1 MTGQTKILRFLV
13 LVVAEIAIGF
23 GAVVPVFVGVV
34 GLDVGGGLGQLGG
47 FPVAI
52 EAFEHR
58 WGLRLFD
65 LSVTIGALNALF
77 GVEFAEWS
85 LRHVGAIGGQ
95 GDADAQAGQDDAAG
109 NG

>member
-1 MTGQTKILRFLV
+1 
-13 LVVAEIAIGF
+13 LVVAEIAIGL
-23 GAVVPVFVGVV
+23 GAVVSVFVGVV
-34 GLDVGGGLGQLGG
+34 GFDVGGCLGQLAG
-47 FPVAI
+47 FTVAV

-77 GVEFAEWS
+77 GVEFAEFS

-95 GDADAQAGQDDAAG
+95 GDADSQAGQDDTSG